1 MVLAI
6 VLPAKAREGCV
17 GLKVKGSRKGACFKT
32 LKINAWFDSLHH
44 CFSTCWLFA
53 GKHTEAYP
61 EDNKLCRVWSTGLTG
76 GSLGSWDGLSGEEE
90 LRGNLIA
97 PYHRLEGGCGEVGV
111 SLCSQVAVIGWEVMA
126 SSCTRRRGR
135 VGIRNNL
142 CSESGD
148 ALA

>member
-6 VLPAKAREGCV
+6 VLPAKAREACV

-61 EDNKLCRVWSTGLTG
+61 EDNKLCKVWSTGLTG

-97 PYHRLEGGCGEVGV
+97 PYHRLEGGCGEVGGQP
-111 SLCSQVAVIGWEVMA
+111 LLPGCGD
-126 SSCTRRRGR
+126 R
-135 VGIRNNL
+135 VG
-142 CSESGD
+142 GD
-148 ALA
+148 GLKLHQEKGQGGY

>member
-6 VLPAKAREGCV
+6 VLPAKAREACV

-61 EDNKLCRVWSTGLTG
+61 EDNKLCKVWSTGLTG

-97 PYHRLEGGCGEVGV
+97 PYHRLEGGCGEVGGQP
-111 SLCSQVAVIGWEVMA
+111 LLPGCGD
-126 SSCTRRRGR
+126 R
-135 VGIRNNL
+135 VG
-142 CSESGD
+142 GD
-148 ALA
+148 GLKLHQEEGQGGY

>member
-6 VLPAKAREGCV
+6 VLPAKAREACV

-97 PYHRLEGGCGEVGV
+97 PYHRLEGGCGEVGGQP
-111 SLCSQVAVIGWEVMA
+111 LLPGCGD
-126 SSCTRRRGR
+126 R
-135 VGIRNNL
+135 VG
-142 CSESGD
+142 GD
-148 ALA
+148 GLKLHQEEGQGGY